1 VTGGAARAD
10 DGGRAEGEQVVSTT
24 SDMRAGIV
32 TECGVPPTV
41 GRRERPEPARGRV
54 LVATTAVPLTPL
66 DLLCASG
73 TSYFGRPEL
82 PYVPGVQGVGRVAES
97 TTLPTGTRVWFAT
110 SAGMAPGDGSLAEV
124 ASAREADV
132 VPIEHDVEDGLVAA
146 LGLSAVAAWM
156 VLHRTAGLRAGES
169 VLVLGAGGVVGQ
181 VALQAARLGGAT
193 RVVGACR
200 SPGAAERAAA
210 AGADAVVRLDEG
222 DDVAG
227 LVPRLTDALDGDVD
241 VVVDPLGGVPAS
253 AALLCLAPHGRLVN
267 LGGSAG
273 DRATFS
279 SAHLRSGSRR
289 ILGYTNNDL
298 TTEERADALGA
309 VLGHAAAGDL
319 HTAYEDVPLES
330 IDDAWQRQADGRT
343 SGRIVVRVD

>member
-1 VTGGAARAD
+1 MS
-10 DGGRAEGEQVVSTT
+10 E
-24 SDMRAGIV
+24 MRAGIV
-32 TECGVPPTV
+32 TECGVPPSV
-41 GRRERPEPARGRV
+41 GRRHRPEPATGRV

-73 TSYFGRPEL
+73 TSYFGEPRL

-124 ASAREADV
+124 ASVPETDV
-132 VPIEHDVEDGLVAA
+132 VPIEHDVDDGLVAA

-156 VLHRTAGLRAGES
+156 VLHKAARLREGER

-181 VALQAARLGGAT
+181 VALQAARLGGAA

-200 SPGAAERAAA
+200 SPGAADRAAA
-210 AGADAVVRLDEG
+210 AGADAVIRLDDG
-222 DDVAG
+222 DDVAD

-253 AALLCLAPHGRLVN
+253 AALLCLAHHGRLVN

-273 DRATFS
+273 DTATFS

-289 ILGYTNNDL
+289 VIGYTNNDL
-298 TTEERADALGA
+298 TTQERAEALGA
-309 VLGHAAAGDL
+309 VLRHAAAGRM
-319 HTAYEDVPLES
+319 HTAYEDVPLDGIE
-330 IDDAWQRQADGRT
+330 DAWTRQADGRT
-343 SGRIVVRVD
+343 AGRIVVRIT